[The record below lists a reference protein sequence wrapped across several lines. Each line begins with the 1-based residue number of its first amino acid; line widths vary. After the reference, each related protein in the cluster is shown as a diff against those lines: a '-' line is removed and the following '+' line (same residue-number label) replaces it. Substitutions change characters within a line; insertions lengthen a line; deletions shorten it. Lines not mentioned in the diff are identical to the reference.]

1 MESQCSF
8 NLYLSDTYWCSEHS
22 EEHNVSTCELLIREL
37 VSFWE
42 RYVCVCVYLTLE
54 DFGRAI
60 SMLRTNHFPRLVS
73 TLNLHYAL
81 EWVQGWWIWAH
92 VTYTE
97 CGPQK
102 WAALPFGSCSCL
114 AWLWDDIKIAYAW
127 FQERQSWLPRELRF
141 SSQELC
147 AEFITWW
154 PLFRLHTALA
164 VHWLLRVS
172 PAMLSSLPRSASLN
186 PEPLHSFCLPTV
198 TRLLL
203 LRSASCSNW
212 DA

>member
-1 MESQCSF
+1 
-8 NLYLSDTYWCSEHS
+8 
-22 EEHNVSTCELLIREL
+22 
-37 VSFWE
+37 
-42 RYVCVCVYLTLE
+42 
-54 DFGRAI
+54 
-60 SMLRTNHFPRLVS
+60 MLRTNHFPRLVS

-102 WAALPFGSCSCL
+102 WVALPFESCSCL
-114 AWLWDDIKIAYAW
+114 AWLWDDVKIAYAW

-147 AEFITWW
+147 AEFITRW
-154 PLFRLHTALA
+154 PLFWLHTDLA

-186 PEPLHSFCLPTV
+186 PEPLHS
-198 TRLLL
+198 
-203 LRSASCSNW
+203 SASPLLPACCSCVLQAAPTGMHSEKFISVVPHFHKMVVLLAVITDGIFSCNTFI
-212 DA
+212 